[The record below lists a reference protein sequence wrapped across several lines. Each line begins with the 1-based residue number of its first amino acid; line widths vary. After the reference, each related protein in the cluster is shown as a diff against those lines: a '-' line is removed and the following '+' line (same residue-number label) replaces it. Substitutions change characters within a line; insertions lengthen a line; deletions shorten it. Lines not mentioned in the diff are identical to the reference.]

1 MYTNSTVNK
10 SNKGGEK
17 MKKIAGYYLMTLGLS
32 SLTFGLYSFVM
43 YDDMII
49 ALFTAAIALL
59 YAFMMYGLF
68 AVPLQMMLQ
77 KKARTFNVMY
87 LLIYS
92 VIAFIVAFLLF
103 FIGEPASIA
112 WTLQS
117 YIYYLLSI
125 TAAVIYWFWD
135 SLILYKRTAS
145 GV

>member
-1 MYTNSTVNK
+1 VNK

-17 MKKIAGYYLMTLGLS
+17 MKKIAAYYLMTLGLS
-32 SLTFGLYSFVM
+32 SLTFGLFFGFYSFVM
-43 YDDMII
+43 YGDMII

-59 YAFMMYGLF
+59 YGFMMYGLF

-77 KKARTFNVMY
+77 KKARTFNVTY

-92 VIAFIVAFLLF
+92 VIAFIAAFLLF

-112 WTLQS
+112 GTLQS

>member
-1 MYTNSTVNK
+1 
-10 SNKGGEK
+10 
-17 MKKIAGYYLMTLGLS
+17 MKKIAAYYLMTLGLS
-32 SLTFGLYSFVM
+32 SLTFGLFFGLFM
-43 YDDMII
+43 YGDMII

-77 KKARTFNVMY
+77 KKAGTFNVMY

-92 VIAFIVAFLLF
+92 VIAFIAAFLLF

-112 WTLQS
+112 KTLQS
-117 YIYYLLSI
+117 YIYYVLSI

>member
-1 MYTNSTVNK
+1 
-10 SNKGGEK
+10 
-17 MKKIAGYYLMTLGLS
+17 MKKTASYYLMTLGLS
-32 SLTFGLYSFVM
+32 SLTFGWFLGFYSFVM
-43 YDDMII
+43 YGDMII

-59 YAFMMYGLF
+59 YGFVVYGLF
-68 AVPLQMMLQ
+68 AVPLQMKLQ

-92 VIAFIVAFLLF
+92 VVAFIAAFLF
-103 FIGEPASIA
+103 FVINEPASIA

-117 YIYYLLSI
+117 HFYYMLSI
-125 TAAVIYWFWD
+125 AAAVIYWLWD